1 MLYPADAADSLDF
14 TALKTMVGERA
25 ATPQARRRIE
35 ELQPEFSWEAQA
47 EELER
52 TDQMLTLYQQGHFLP
67 AVATADTA
75 SALTLLRVREAVLS
89 PEQFLAL
96 KAQTESYQN
105 LYRFCGLHRASMPAV
120 VQLLERTPP
129 VDEVPLWIDKILE
142 RKLLSLIC
150 KIKEISTEKIE
161 EKLKIVN
168 LFERRNSKFKTYSL
182 GMKQRLAIAS
192 ALLNNPEIL
201 ILDEPTNGLDPQGI
215 HEIREIIQKIAK
227 NGTTILLASHLL
239 DEVEKVCSHVV
250 VIRDGVKLYSGR
262 VDKMS
267 ASHGLFELNTNEP
280 KNKLISILNNNSQ
293 IGSVKEEGDYI
304 IAYLTEEMEASE
316 INSYLFKN
324 GITVSHLVKRKP
336 SLEEQFLDLTNNN

>member
-1 MLYPADAADSLDF
+1 METILSLKNLDKKF
-14 TALKTMVGERA
+14 GRVHAVNNLSFDIQKGNVYGILGPNGSGKSTTLGIILNVVNKTSG
-25 ATPQARRRIE
+25 
-35 ELQPEFSWEAQA
+35 EFSWF
-47 EELER
+47 
-52 TDQMLTLYQQGHFLP
+52 DGN
-67 AVATADTA
+67 
-75 SALTLLRVREAVLS
+75 LS
-89 PEQFLAL
+89 THQAL
-96 KAQTESYQN
+96 KKVGAIIERPNFYPYMTAIQN
-105 LYRFCGLHRASMPAV
+105 
-120 VQLLERTPP
+120 
-129 VDEVPLWIDKILE
+129 
-142 RKLLSLIC
+142 LSLIC
-150 KIKEISTEKIE
+150 KIKDISTEKIN

-250 VIRDGVKLYSGR
+250 VIREGVKLYSGR
-262 VDKMS
+262 VDEMS

-280 KNKLISILNNNSQ
+280 KNKLISILNNNSN
-293 IGSVKEEGDYI
+293 IGSVKEEGDLI

-316 INSYLFKN
+316 INNYLFKN
-324 GITVSHLVKRKP
+324 RITVSHLVKRKP